1 MVVLPSRNVDGSTS
15 RGAVVA
21 VGTDSMDGL

>member
-1 MVVLPSRNVDGSTS
+1 MIVLPSRNVDGSTS

-21 VGTDSMDGL
+21 VRTDSTDGL